1 MARRAVGPPSRLRG
15 GPETDL
21 FPADVEAIY
30 RDAGVPVLTT
40 DTLVPAWLVVA
51 DAWFFGCS
59 LAEADNTAL
68 VLNFATLR

>member
-21 FPADVEAIY
+21 FPADVEAID

-40 DTLVPAWLVVA
+40 DTLVPHWLVVA
-51 DAWFFGCS
+51 DAWSFGHS
-59 LAEADNTAL
+59 LAEVDKTAFEL
-68 VLNFATLR
+68 TFATLR